1 MTHILVVEDETS
13 FSDALSFMLRKEG
26 FEVEVVDDGKAAI
39 DAFNNRGADLI
50 LLDLML
56 PGMQGTDVCKHIRAY
71 SNVPIIM
78 VTAKDSELDKVVGL
92 ELGADDY
99 VTKPFSAR
107 ELLAR
112 IRAVLR
118 RHHDAVIGDE
128 ETMLVCGPIRMDVEK
143 HAVTAHG
150 EPVRLP
156 LKEFVLLEFLLRNS
170 GRVLT
175 RGQLLDRVWG
185 ADYVGDSKTL
195 DVHIKRLRAKL
206 ELDPTSPRH
215 LLTVRGVGYRLEP

>member
-1 MTHILVVEDETS
+1 
-13 FSDALSFMLRKEG
+13 
-26 FEVEVVDDGKAAI
+26 
-39 DAFNNRGADLI
+39 
-50 LLDLML
+50 
-56 PGMQGTDVCKHIRAY
+56 
-71 SNVPIIM
+71 
-78 VTAKDSELDKVVGL
+78 
-92 ELGADDY
+92 
-99 VTKPFSAR
+99 
-107 ELLAR
+107 
-112 IRAVLR
+112 
-118 RHHDAVIGDE
+118 
-128 ETMLVCGPIRMDVEK
+128 MLVCGPIRMDVEK

>member
-1 MTHILVVEDETS
+1 MTHILVVEDEAS

-26 FEVEVVDDGKAAI
+26 FEVTVADDGEAGLA
-39 DAFNNRGADLI
+39 AFNAKPTDLV

-56 PGMQGTDVCKHIRAY
+56 PRMSGTDVCRLIRQV
-71 SNVPIIM
+71 SKVPIIM
-78 VTAKDSELDKVVGL
+78 LTAKDSELDKVVGL

-107 ELLAR
+107 ELVAR

-118 RHHDAVIGDE
+118 RHADTGPADDAPRLTV
-128 ETMLVCGPIRMDVEK
+128 GPISIDVDR
-143 HAVTAHG
+143 HQVTIRG
-150 EPVRLP
+150 EAVRLP
-156 LKEFVLLEFLLRNS
+156 LKEFVLLEFLVRNA

-195 DVHIKRLRAKL
+195 DVHIKRLRTKI
-206 ELDPTSPRH
+206 ELDPASPRH
-215 LLTVRGVGYRLEP
+215 LLTVRGVGFRLEA